1 MPETHFSAL
10 FQAITELLATHS
22 DMFIGIGRNLFRGFA
37 VILVAWFGIKT
48 ALSSAEGGSAFRL
61 SELVSLLFT
70 IAFGFTMITYY
81 SNPIPSIGVSFHRLI
96 TDQAADLSN
105 GLEVGCVQEIQE
117 RLNDLFLD
125 MEQPSPL
132 DVVQV
137 TRYFLAVGPVM
148 LAQ

>member
-61 SELVSLLFT
+61 SELVSLEDVDKTCTLLAEVCRQVNGKTDFT
-70 IAFGFTMITYY
+70 A
-81 SNPIPSIGVSFHRLI
+81 R
-96 TDQAADLSN
+96 
-105 GLEVGCVQEIQE
+105 
-117 RLNDLFLD
+117 
-125 MEQPSPL
+125 
-132 DVVQV
+132 
-137 TRYFLAVGPVM
+137 
-148 LAQ
+148 